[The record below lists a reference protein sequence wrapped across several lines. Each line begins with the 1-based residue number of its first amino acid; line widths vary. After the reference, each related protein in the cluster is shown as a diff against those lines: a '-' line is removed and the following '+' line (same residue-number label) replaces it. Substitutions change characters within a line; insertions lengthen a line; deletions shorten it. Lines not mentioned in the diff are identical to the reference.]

1 MMNPQILI
9 VGAGPTGLALAY
21 GLARQGVPFRIIDKN
36 AGTGTASRALAV
48 HARILEQ
55 YAQFGLAE
63 RNIIQGHPILSLDVS
78 DGNEVKATVKFHDFG
93 KGMSPFP
100 FILSLP
106 QDEHEEILVDEL
118 NKIGVEVEWNTS
130 LNSFEDKG
138 EGVTAVL
145 QQQGQPAETAEFAYL
160 CGCDGAGSMVRKG
173 LGLEFPGGTYKQLFF
188 VADIET
194 AKPAENMQ
202 KMDMYMD
209 DEGFMLYMSVRNVVT
224 KRILGIVPEKFNDR
238 TDLQYDEI
246 SDYIENK
253 IRVTA
258 AKVNWFS
265 TYRVHY
271 RVSEQFAK
279 GRIFILG
286 DAGHLHSPAGGQGM
300 NTGIGDAINLAW
312 KLAAVI
318 QGKAAP
324 RILNTYEKERI
335 SFARRLIATTDKAF
349 STIVSQKLRGTL
361 LRQYFVPFGL
371 PAVFK
376 FPFSQKNAFKIL
388 SQIHINYRDSPL
400 SYGKAGKVYG
410 GMRLPWIQTARGD
423 NFAPLCSVDW
433 QIHVYGKAKPELVDF
448 ARSQSLEL
456 HEFPWNAQMKDAGF
470 KQDALYLIRP
480 DGHVGLAVEKQWLRV
495 LKAYLE
501 TYRIVAFGVE

>member
-1 MMNPQILI
+1 MNPQILI

-21 GLARQGVPFRIIDKN
+21 SLARQGVPFRIIDKS

-55 YAQFGLAE
+55 YEQLGLAE
-63 RNIIQGHPILSLDVS
+63 RNIKRGHPILSLDIS
-78 DGNEVKATVKFHDFG
+78 DGKEVRATVKFHDLG
-93 KGMSPFP
+93 KGLSPFP

-118 NKIGVEVEWNTS
+118 RKIGVEVEWNTT
-130 LNSFEDKG
+130 LVSFEDKG
-138 EGVTAVL
+138 KSVNVVL
-145 QQQGQPAETAEFAYL
+145 QQQGQPVERAEFAYV

-194 AKPAENMQ
+194 EKPADAME

-209 DEGFMLYMSVRNVVT
+209 DDGFMLFMSVRNAKT
-224 KRILGIVPEKFNDR
+224 KRILGIVPEDLNER
-238 TDLQYDEI
+238 TDLQYSEI

-265 TYRVHY
+265 TYRVHN
-271 RVSEQFAK
+271 RVTEQFAK

-286 DAGHLHSPAGGQGM
+286 DAAHLHSPAGGQGM

-318 QGKAAP
+318 QGKGSS

-335 SFARRLIATTDKAF
+335 VFARRLIATTDTAF
-349 STIVSQKLRGTL
+349 KTIINQKLRGTL
-361 LRQYFVPFGL
+361 LRQYFVPYVL
-371 PAVFK
+371 PSIFK
-376 FPFSQKNAFKIL
+376 FSFSQKNAFKIL
-388 SQIHINYRDSPL
+388 SQIHINYRSSPL
-400 SYGKAGKVYG
+400 SKGKAGKVYG
-410 GMRLPWIQTARGD
+410 GMRLPWIETASGD
-423 NFAPLCSVDW
+423 NFEPLRSVDW
-433 QIHVYGKAKPELVDF
+433 QIHIYGKAKPELIDF

-456 HEFPWNAQMKDAGF
+456 HEFAWEAKMKDAGF

-480 DGHVGLAVEKQWLRV
+480 DGHVGLASEKQWLRV

-501 TYRIVAFGVE
+501 AYGIVAFGVE

>member
-21 GLARQGVPFRIIDKN
+21 SLARQGVPFRIIDKN

-55 YAQFGLAE
+55 YDHFGLAE
-63 RNIIQGHPILSLDVS
+63 RNIKQGQPILSLDVS
-78 DGNEVKATVKFHDFG
+78 DDNEVKATVKFHDFG
-93 KGMSPFP
+93 KGLSPFP

-118 NKIGVEVEWNTS
+118 SKIGVEVEWNTS
-130 LNSFEDKG
+130 LLSFEDTG
-138 EGVTAVL
+138 AGVSAVM
-145 QQQGQPAETAEFAYL
+145 QQQGQPEETAAFTYL

-194 AKPAENMQ
+194 EKPAENRQ

-209 DEGFMLYMSVRNVVT
+209 DDGFMLYMSVRNATT
-224 KRILGIVPEKFNDR
+224 KRILGIVPEEFNER
-238 TDLQYDEI
+238 TDLQYSEI

-253 IRVTA
+253 IRLNA

-265 TYRVHY
+265 TYRVHN
-271 RVSEQFAK
+271 RISEHFAK

-318 QGKAAP
+318 KGKAAP
-324 RILNTYEKERI
+324 RILGTYEKERI
-335 SFARRLIATTDKAF
+335 GFARRLIATTDKAF
-349 STIVSQKLRGTL
+349 STIVNQKFRGTL
-361 LRQYFVPFGL
+361 LRQCFVPYAL
-371 PAVFK
+371 PSLFK

-400 SYGKAGKVYG
+400 SHGKAGKVYG
-410 GMRLPWIQTARGD
+410 GMRLPWIETASGD
-423 NFAPLCSVDW
+423 NFEPLRSVDW
-433 QIHVYGKAKPELVDF
+433 QIHIYGKAKPELIDF

-456 HEFPWNAQMKDAGF
+456 QEFPWEAQMKDAGF

-480 DGHVGLAVEKQWLRV
+480 DGHVGLATEKQWLRV

-501 TYRIVAFGVE
+501 TYGIEAFGAE

>member
-1 MMNPQILI
+1 MNPQILI

-21 GLARQGVPFRIIDKN
+21 SLALQGVPFRIIDKN

-55 YAQFGLAE
+55 YEQLGLAE
-63 RNIIQGHPILSLDVS
+63 RNIKRGHPILSLDVS
-78 DGNEVKATVKFHDFG
+78 DSKRVKATVKFHDLG
-93 KGMSPFP
+93 KGLSPFP

-118 NKIGVEVEWNTS
+118 SKIGVEVEWNTA
-130 LNSFEDKG
+130 LLSFDDTG
-138 EGVTAVL
+138 EGVNAVL
-145 QQQGQPAETAEFAYL
+145 QQQGQPLETAEFAYL

-173 LGLEFPGGTYKQLFF
+173 LELEFPGGTYKQLFF

-194 AKPAENMQ
+194 EKPVDDME

-209 DEGFMLYMSVRNVVT
+209 DDGFMLFMSVRNAKT
-224 KRILGIVPEKFNDR
+224 KRILGIVPDDLNER
-238 TDLQYDEI
+238 TDLQYSNI
-246 SDYIENK
+246 SDYVENK

-258 AKVNWFS
+258 AKINWFS
-265 TYRVHY
+265 TYRVHN

-318 QGKAAP
+318 QGKGAP
-324 RILNTYEKERI
+324 RILRTYEKERI
-335 SFARRLIATTDKAF
+335 VFARRLIATTDKAF
-349 STIVSQKLRGTL
+349 QTIVSQKLRGTL
-361 LRQYFVPFGL
+361 LRQYFVPYVL
-371 PAVFK
+371 PSLFK

-388 SQIHINYRDSPL
+388 SQIHINYRNSLL
-400 SYGKAGKVYG
+400 SKGKAGKIYG
-410 GMRLPWIQTARGD
+410 GMRLPWIETANGD
-423 NFAPLCSVDW
+423 NFEPLRSVDW
-433 QIHVYGKAKPELVDF
+433 QIHIYGKAKPELIDF

-456 HEFPWNAQMKDAGF
+456 HEFAWKAQMKDAGF

-480 DGHVGLAVEKQWLRV
+480 DGHVGLASEKQWLRV

-501 TYRIVAFGVE
+501 AYGIVAFGME